1 MNKAQT
7 KIVDRL
13 IQAMEQGIIPW
24 KRPWM
29 MPTNA
34 VSGKPYRG
42 INKLVLSL
50 SNFTDHRFVTFLQAQ
65 QLGENVKQ
73 GEKGFPVVLW
83 HFPTAEEVRND
94 PNASTWARSYTVFS
108 VEQCECL
115 TKLPVLPTVEHDSIS
130 EAQAIVDNWVNKPRV
145 EFGGFRACYNTATDT
160 VSMPEMSKFES
171 PEGYY
176 DTLFHELLHSTGHSS
191 RLDRKSLVDRQQYA
205 IEELVAEIGG
215 AMLCSEA
222 HIDNSNLIDNN
233 AAYLQS
239 WLAAVRNDKTMLVKA
254 ASQAAKATDAI
265 LGRSYQ
271 NEEPLGG
278 TELTAAA

>member
-13 IQAMEQGIIPW
+13 LEAMEQGVIPW
-24 KRPWM
+24 RRPWM

-34 VSGKPYRG
+34 VSGKSYRG

-50 SNFTDHRFVTFLQAQ
+50 SDFRDHRFVTYLQAE
-65 QLGENVKQ
+65 QLGGNVKK
-73 GEKGFPVVLW
+73 GERGFPVVIW
-83 HFPTAEEVRND
+83 HFPTAQEIQND
-94 PNASTWARSYTVFS
+94 PNASTWAKAYTVFN
-108 VEQCECL
+108 VGQCECL
-115 TKLPVLPTVEHDSIS
+115 TKLPVLPIVEHDST
-130 EAQAIVDNWVNKPRV
+130 EAQAIVDCWTGRPSI
-145 EFGGFRACYNTATDT
+145 EHGGYRAAYSPSMDKII
-160 VSMPEMSKFES
+160 MPEMSKFQS

-176 DTLFHELLHSTGHSS
+176 DTLFHELVHSTGHVR
-191 RLDRKSLVDRQQYA
+191 RLDRKSLRDRQQYA

-222 HIDNSNLIDNN
+222 HIDNSSLIDNN

-239 WLAAVRNDKTMLVKA
+239 WLQALKNDKTMLVKA
-254 ASQAAKATDAI
+254 ASAAAKATDMI
-265 LGRSYQ
+265 MGRNYC